1 MLKKILLVGLIFF
14 IFLGAPSMQ
23 TQFKM
28 SIPSYE
34 VSRGQAKIDVMMKDA
49 PQIGA
54 LQFNIIYNPKIL
66 QFVNVSAGKLT
77 STAMITENID
87 NKIGITTIG
96 IISLNGFS
104 GEGSVATLYANISG
118 SEGASSELTLL
129 MENKAF
135 ITDTKNKELAL
146 PLLENGR
153 IKVGGNILSSSLMI
167 WIIIGIIFIA
177 TVVLVFILIEKR
189 KESKTLQKNL
199 KPKIKK

>member
-1 MLKKILLVGLIFF
+1 MLKKILLFGLILF

-28 SIPSYE
+28 FIPSYE

-87 NKIGITTIG
+87 NKIGRATIG

-167 WIIIGIIFIA
+167 WIIVGILFVA
-177 TVVLVFILIEKR
+177 TAALVFILIEKR
-189 KESKTLQKNL
+189 KNNKNKKL
-199 KPKIKK
+199 SIKRK